1 MINPSN
7 FLSGNNDIVGNAT
20 SGIIDAFSPQQKVNA
35 EFMNRNPNINTQMKR
50 IGNISNTLSSIGL
63 KSGNPI
69 AMGVGAALKIGSGL
83 SNSAK
88 DEFGVVKDSGKAIIG
103 AMLNP
108 IEGISTLLNQ
118 SEIKDSK
125 KRFVNTEINK
135 NIVDTAKTGNAISN
149 SIPQYQAPGYG
160 KLGMKLKTKFS
171 SRNGKSKF

>member
-1 MINPSN
+1 MSNVLN
-7 FLSGNNDIVGNAT
+7 FLSGNKDIVGNTAF
-20 SGIIDAFSPQQKVNA
+20 GIMNAFSPQQKVNA

-50 IGNISNTLSSIGL
+50 IGGISNTLSSAGL

-88 DEFGVVKDSGKAIIG
+88 DQFGVVKDSGKAIVG
-103 AMLNP
+103 GMLNP

-118 SEIKDSK
+118 NEIKDAK
-125 KRFVNTEINK
+125 TKFVNTEVNK
-135 NIVDTAKTGNAISN
+135 SISDTTRTGNAISN

-171 SRNGKSKF
+171 SRDGKSKF